1 MFSYEEG
8 KEKKAYKK
16 WHLSQ
21 FFFFFLIAL
30 GYSLI
35 VLYFCP
41 CCHGNCNRKLIYTL
55 KNVHDWH
62 EYQKWKHSLL
72 KY

>member
-8 KEKKAYKK
+8 KEKKSIQKMT
-16 WHLSQ
+16 HLN
-21 FFFFFLIAL
+21 FFFFFIAL

-62 EYQKWKHSLL
+62 EYQKWKRSLL